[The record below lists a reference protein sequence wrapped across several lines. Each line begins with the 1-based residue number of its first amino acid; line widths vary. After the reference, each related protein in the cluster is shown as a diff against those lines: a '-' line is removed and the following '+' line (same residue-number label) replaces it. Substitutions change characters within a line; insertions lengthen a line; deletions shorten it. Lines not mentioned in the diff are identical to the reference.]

1 MHNIFYRISL
11 LLLITFSCTI
21 YTYAAN
27 GNIEG
32 RVKDTLTGEALIGV
46 NVILKNTSMGAATD
60 RNGKYFI
67 RNVPV
72 GKYTISASYIGY
84 KFEEFVINVAD
95 GKTVVQNFN
104 LESVGVKGK
113 TVEVTAQASGQ
124 NSAINQQLESDKI
137 INVVSAARIQELPDA
152 NAAESVGRLPGVYL
166 LRAGGEGYELSIQ
179 GLGPKY
185 NKIMIDGVEMPGT
198 SSEDRS
204 VDLSMISSNMLS
216 NIEVYKTVTPDMD
229 AAVLGGVVDFGI
241 RVAKQTSTNT
251 PEIELSSQGGYD
263 GLQNKAGDFKFSSTI
278 GNRFFDGRFGIL
290 AQGVIE
296 DANLTSD
303 QLNAG
308 YTLLTFNLGTLNK
321 QRLVNLVPAYEP
333 IDRRRYDA
341 TLTIDYKL
349 PHGAIDFMNFFS
361 SGNTKTETRD
371 QAYGLFGNS
380 ITYDAGYSTNKLNVL
395 TNLLDFKQNIFSI
408 DLNLRFSNAY
418 TENIAPQSWDAGFVQ
433 TIDLSKIPFGED
445 PVLIAKAVDA
455 KTNLNNMFLEN
466 LITSNSY
473 YKHRDLK
480 GSLDLEKAFNMSD
493 LITTTLKM
501 GGVFKYDNS
510 YYNYDQASGNLDVAN
525 STNLRQQILNAF
537 PWMTQPPYNIAKDG
551 TQSFPITLFMD
562 PNFSYGSFLGG
573 SYTMGTATNLGL
585 ISQMVNIVKN
595 STYQP
600 NGGYLPDE
608 YQSGAS
614 DYTGN
619 EYENAGYILAT
630 LKIGP
635 QITLIPGI
643 RYQGLETSYQ
653 APIYLDAG
661 EANPYPIPL
670 QHRDTTIN
678 EYHGYW
684 LPGVNL
690 IYRPFTWL
698 DVHAAYT
705 NTISYPDPSQIT
717 PQIDVIASPSTEQV
731 IWNNF
736 SLKPARSQNYD
747 LSASLYSNSIGLFAV
762 NGFLKQI
769 DNLIFGT
776 GSGFVVDPSRYPGIP
791 SYTKGFGISTS
802 INDPYRV
809 NLWGIE
815 LEWQTH
821 FWYLPSPLNGFVL
834 NINFTHIFSGA
845 QYPYTISYP
854 GVYPTYI
861 PTHVDTFYTDRLI
874 NQPDNMANL
883 SVGYD
888 YAGFSIIVSM
898 IYQANIFSYSNFWPE
913 LRQNKSEYLRW
924 DIALKQNLPWLGL
937 QAFLQFNNINSA
949 NDIYQ
954 LQESGYPTSESD
966 YGMTANLGLR
976 LSLQ

>member
-1 MHNIFYRISL
+1 MYKLFYRSSL
-11 LLLITFSCTI
+11 LLLIIFS
-21 YTYAAN
+21 YTAFASSAS

-32 RVKDTLTGEALIGV
+32 RVKDAQTGEALIGV
-46 NVILKNTSMGAATD
+46 NVVLKNTSMGAASNESG
-60 RNGKYFI
+60 RYYI
-67 RNVPV
+67 RNVAA
-72 GKYTISASYIGY
+72 GKYTIRASYIGY
-84 KFEEFVINVAD
+84 NPEEFVINVKD
-95 GKTVVQNFN
+95 GKTVEQDFK
-104 LESVGVKGK
+104 LEPVGVKGQ

-166 LRAGGEGYELSIQ
+166 LRAGGEGYEVSIQ
-179 GLGPKY
+179 GLEPKY
-185 NKIMIDGVEMPGT
+185 NKIMIDGVEMPG
-198 SSEDRS
+198 SSSSDRS

-229 AAVLGGVVDFGI
+229 AAVLGGEVNFGI
-241 RVAKQTSTNT
+241 REAKQTTTNA
-251 PEIELSSQGGYD
+251 PEIEFSSQGGYN

-278 GNRFFDGRFGIL
+278 GNRFLDGRLGIL
-290 AQGVIE
+290 AQGVVE

-308 YTLLTFNLGTLNK
+308 YTLLTFNLGALNK

-333 IDRRRYDA
+333 SDRRRYDA

-349 PHGAIDFMNFFS
+349 PHGVIDFMNFFS
-361 SGNTKTETRD
+361 SGDTKTETRD

-380 ITYDAGYSTNKLNVL
+380 ITYDAGYSTNRLNVL
-395 TNLLDFKQNIFSI
+395 TNLLDFKQNVFSVDI
-408 DLNLRFSNAY
+408 DLRLSNAY
-418 TENIAPQSWDAGFVQ
+418 TENIAPQNWDAGFVQ

-455 KTNLNNMFLEN
+455 KTNLHNMFLEN

-473 YKHRDLK
+473 FKHRDLT
-480 GSLDLEKAFNMSD
+480 GSLDLKKTFNISD

-501 GGVFKYDNS
+501 GGVFKYGNS

-525 STNLRQQILNAF
+525 STNLRLQILNAF
-537 PWMTQPPYNIAKDG
+537 PWMTQPPYSIAPDG
-551 TQSFPITLFMD
+551 TQSFPITLFKD
-562 PNFSYGSFLGG
+562 PNFRYGNFLGG
-573 SYTMGTATNLGL
+573 SYAMGTATNLSL

-595 STYQP
+595 SKYQP

-614 DYTGN
+614 DYTGS
-619 EYENAGYILAT
+619 EYENAGYVMAT

-635 QITLIPGI
+635 QITLIPGV
-643 RYQGLETSYQ
+643 RYQGLETYYQ

-661 EANPYPIPL
+661 EANPYPSLL

-684 LPGVNL
+684 LPSLNL

-717 PQIDVIASPSTEQV
+717 PQIDVIASPSTERV

-736 SLKPARSQNYD
+736 ALKPARSQNYD
-747 LSASLYSNSIGLFAV
+747 LSLSMFSNSIGLFAV

-769 DNLIFGT
+769 DDLIFGT
-776 GSGFVVDPSRYPGIP
+776 GSGFVIDPSRYAGIP

-809 NLWGIE
+809 NMWGIE

-821 FWYLPSPLNGFVL
+821 FWYLPSPLNGIVF

-861 PTHVDTFYTDRLI
+861 PTHVDTFYTDRMI
-874 NQPDNMANL
+874 DQPDNMVNL

-888 YAGFSIIVSM
+888 YAGFSLIVSM

-913 LRQNKSEYLRW
+913 LRQNKAEYLRW
-924 DIALKQNLPWLGL
+924 DLALKQNLPWIGL

-949 NDIYQ
+949 NDTYQ
-954 LQESGYPTSESD
+954 LQGSGFPTSESD

-976 LSLQ
+976 WSLQ